1 MRCSLSTMSFDLVWH
16 GVVWMFLVPRSCDN
30 LWNSSDSTVSR
41 HSFWYTIPATYP
53 ARNVHAVMYDIIS
66 GIGNAS
72 HHLENLSTH
81 VNKYDCPSHLGSGP
95 MMSMWM
101 CLNFSPGAGNSPT
114 GACVYRLALVL
125 WHFKNDFVYALTSA
139 LIRSKTNMS
148 VNKRTDTLV
157 PGWGK
162 LCTAVKMSL
171 HKDAGTY
178 GRNLPVFVSQMIFS
192 ALLGELIYTR
202 GNTVF
207 LSYETL
213 EVLSLLLGKGVD
225 VDRKFQ

>member
-1 MRCSLSTMSFDLVWH
+1 MSSPLLFAGLRKYCAGNHNMVPYKASAAEQFNLFFVVERSPRNISGSCSNHLVLVNSARSKVFRLRSSLSTMPFALGWY

-30 LWNSSDSTVSR
+30 LWNSSDSSVRR
-41 HSFWYTIPATYP
+41 HSFWYTVPATYL
-53 ARNVHAVMYDIIS
+53 ARNVLAVMYDIIS

-81 VNKYDCPSHLGSGP
+81 VNKDDCPSHQGSGP

-139 LIRSKTNMS
+139 LIRS
-148 VNKRTDTLV
+148 
-157 PGWGK
+157 
-162 LCTAVKMSL
+162 
-171 HKDAGTY
+171 
-178 GRNLPVFVSQMIFS
+178 
-192 ALLGELIYTR
+192 
-202 GNTVF
+202 
-207 LSYETL
+207 
-213 EVLSLLLGKGVD
+213 
-225 VDRKFQ
+225 